1 MIVVKDGNVNNI
13 MMFYFHEK
21 FQHTINFCLNI
32 FLKQE
37 VFQSNVNHPLD
48 DNGYTLNSLNVGGGD
63 CTEVQVQQI
72 GTFLGGPVQ

>member
-1 MIVVKDGNVNNI
+1 MIVVKHGNLNNI

-37 VFQSNVNHPLD
+37 VFQSNVNRTLD
-48 DNGYTLNSLNVGGGD
+48 DNGYVLNSFE
-63 CTEVQVQQI
+63 C
-72 GTFLGGPVQ
+72 